1 MKRIIL
7 YVLIV
12 SSFLS
17 AQMSSSSSSKFQS
30 LILPGLGELEMGH
43 EKRARSFF
51 IREAALWLVCIGGTK
66 AANWHESDYRAF
78 AEIHANVDMNDKDY
92 LFSVNL
98 GHYDSFSEY
107 NAINTRKRLTGDLY
121 EEGGDQ
127 WQWDSTQ
134 NRIKYDRMRIKSVTY
149 KKYSQFAIGGLV
161 LHRLISLIDVIYLER
176 QHPNVSLL
184 PDLSTNSATL
194 ELKFLF

>member
-1 MKRIIL
+1 
-7 YVLIV
+7 
-12 SSFLS
+12 
-17 AQMSSSSSSKFQS
+17 
-30 LILPGLGELEMGH
+30 
-43 EKRARSFF
+43 
-51 IREAALWLVCIGGTK
+51 
-66 AANWHESDYRAF
+66 
-78 AEIHANVDMNDKDY
+78 MNDKDY

-107 NAINTRKRLTGDLY
+107 NGINARKRLTGDLY
-121 EEGGDQ
+121 EEEGNQ
-127 WQWDSTQ
+127 WQWNSTQ

-184 PDLSTNSATL
+184 PNLSTNSVSLLTVVISSTGPHWNAPAIAPIVDDVDGTTL
-194 ELKFLF
+194 VKSISFTCTPGETRLAIYLPLVMLL

>member
-17 AQMSSSSSSKFQS
+17 AQMSLSSSSKFQS

-161 LHRLISLIDVIYLER
+161 LHRIISLIDVIYLER
-176 QHPNVSLL
+176 QYPNVSFL
-184 PDLSTNSATL
+184 PDLSINSATL
-194 ELKFLF
+194 ELKFSF